1 MKYITLLFVILSVL
15 LPSNAFASVDV
26 LAAGWWNAS
35 LDELISARN
44 QIDNQILSLKGQLP
58 STITPTPIPLPT
70 STPVIQYVYLT
81 PSPTVVLSSSP
92 INAYTVEMPNVKG
105 LSENEAKSIL
115 NGMGIHVK
123 TRKEYSNDGVK
134 RGYVL
139 FQDTPAGT
147 PMKQNSIV
155 TLNISKGPIMIQ
167 SEQSTWYAWWV
178 KGSNGDDYD
187 FVDGSPYIYEDTLYI
202 SLKATMNSK
211 YKHLWRGYGTAAIND
226 TFDKVVPITVGYEQ
240 EEMKKGETQKI
251 TLVIPLQNLDVDRP
265 TTISTKLEMY
275 YGNKKNE
282 ESVRID
288 FTFSW
293 PSD

>member
-1 MKYITLLFVILSVL
+1 MKYITLILLTLAVL
-15 LPSNAFASVDV
+15 LPSNAFASIDV

-44 QIDNQILSLKGQLP
+44 QIDNQILSLGGQLP
-58 STITPTPIPLPT
+58 NTITPTPIPLPT

-81 PSPTVVLSSSP
+81 PSPTVALSSSP
-92 INAYTVEMPNVKG
+92 IHAYTVEMPNVSG

-123 TRKEYSNDGVK
+123 TREEYSYGGVNK
-134 RGYVL
+134 GYVL
-139 FQDTPAGT
+139 SQDTPAGM
-147 PMKQNSIV
+147 PMEKNCIV
-155 TLNISKGPIMIQ
+155 TLTISKGPIMIQ
-167 SEQSTWYAWWV
+167 SLQSTWYAWWV
-178 KGSNGDDYD
+178 KGSSGDTYD

-202 SLKATMNSK
+202 KLKATMNSK

-226 TFDKVVPITVGYEQ
+226 TFDKVVPIAIRYEQ
-240 EEMKKGETQKI
+240 EEMKKGETQEI

-265 TTISTKLEMY
+265 TTISAKLEMY
-275 YGNKKNE
+275 YGNNKNE

-293 PSD
+293 PND